1 MPPKTFWFT
10 LSLKN
15 GAAIMA
21 ASNMIFAL
29 TAIIG
34 ASVELFH
41 VEKKEYELYLI
52 VAVIMG
58 FFNLFVAGIIVA
70 ALIEG
75 NEKYVLLYILLEFSN
90 LFIITIFAGINIF
103 EYRSLYLVVLFSV
116 CLFLWYGLYCMYG
129 FYTELAEF
137 NSVKSGVIEITC
149 NTNINPVAFPE
160 KAIESTAV

>member
-1 MPPKTFWFT
+1 MVPKSFWFV

-34 ASVELFH
+34 ASVELFR
-41 VEKKEYELYLI
+41 VEKQEYELYLI
-52 VAVIMG
+52 VAVVMG
-58 FFNLFVAGIIVA
+58 FFNLFIAGIITI
-70 ALIEG
+70 ALIAG
-75 NEKYVLLYILLEFSN
+75 NERYVLLYILLEFSN

-103 EYRSLYLVVLFSV
+103 EYRSLYLGILFVV

-129 FYTELAEF
+129 FYAELAEY

-149 NTNINPVAFPE
+149 NTNINPIAFPE
-160 KAIESTAV
+160 KAVESTAV